1 MVNFNNLSNKMQF
14 DLLTFKA
21 DEMPQV
27 KILTNY
33 YTAVA
38 QSHKN
43 QTQISTVK
51 QAITQRNRFLSQ
63 WACCV
68 CPCMCAQ
75 AQARICSR
83 SVSSDPH
90 RILKLSILITFL
102 HNFAH
107 SPLTTLAYAISFW
120 GRIKSELASTFFNQR
135 RSDPQKAVV
144 RDIKNRPCDIGKVNR
159 EVEDTALGP
168 DQQVQVFGPMVGHG
182 LHEGG
187 DGGEEGL
194 HVERGVERHNIRN
207 QTGKTL
213 SFQMMKKKKHQQT
226 KPQNVTIAITI
237 MLLN

>member
-1 MVNFNNLSNKMQF
+1 MNSQFTTVACVHMSRKVSENVFGKMVHFNNLPFN
-14 DLLTFKA
+14 A
-21 DEMPQV
+21 DEIPRV

-38 QSHKN
+38 QPHKN
-43 QTQISTVK
+43 QTQISTPSTVK
-51 QAITQRNRFLSQ
+51 QTITQRNHFLSQ

-120 GRIKSELASTFFNQR
+120 GRIKSELASTFFNQW
-135 RSDPQKAVV
+135 RSDP
-144 RDIKNRPCDIGKVNR
+144 
-159 EVEDTALGP
+159 
-168 DQQVQVFGPMVGHG
+168 
-182 LHEGG
+182 
-187 DGGEEGL
+187 
-194 HVERGVERHNIRN
+194 
-207 QTGKTL
+207 
-213 SFQMMKKKKHQQT
+213 
-226 KPQNVTIAITI
+226 
-237 MLLN
+237 